1 MRGQDVV
8 DMFNELDVAPLRY
21 MAYNSMNT
29 RLMDIINKS
38 NIFQVSSNSGSFAA
52 TILKSNDEFIVQA
65 GGKVNTEFIFEEDA
79 GDKYLDIMEKYVDD
93 TGKLTSSVSFK
104 NLEDAAKSVC
114 FDNQWQKVTY
124 TDFSEKSIYELINS
138 DEQQVLE
145 NKIKEEP
152 IIPETK
158 HIETPA
164 EEDAEDEDIEVLMA
178 KLGKEIKKSKV
189 VELGD
194 KSLKRI
200 EEMHKPIEETPK
212 EEIDSDFDW
221 GEDES
226 EITTEELVGVD
237 FTEIDSKLKSGRGA
251 VILEGVPGTGKT
263 KAMMA
268 YLNSKAKAGAY
279 IEKITFHQE
288 YTYQEFIGGITCPDG
303 EFKYIPGVFTKLCYE
318 ACKHPER
325 EYYLGIDEFSRG
337 NPEAIL
343 GEVMTAI
350 CTRGMV
356 LTLSSGKKIKVPKN
370 LFIVATMNI
379 TDNSTKDIDLAT
391 YQRFNKVRLDPQWTV
406 DYMLKIANGNDDV
419 GELLLEV
426 ASIITELNIAIKS
439 DNALGKDKVIGVR
452 DISIDNP
459 TLDRVIQ
466 VINGDL
472 VKTIERTT
480 QMCYGDT
487 KSVVGSS
494 IEKLRK
500 ACNDARNKAS
510 TK

>member
-1 MRGQDVV
+1 M
-8 DMFNELDVAPLRY
+8 Y
-21 MAYNSMNT
+21 MG
-29 RLMDIINKS
+29 DIE
-38 NIFQVSSNSGSFAA
+38 VR
-52 TILKSNDEFIVQA
+52 D
-65 GGKVNTEFIFEEDA
+65 
-79 GDKYLDIMEKYVDD
+79 
-93 TGKLTSSVSFK
+93 
-104 NLEDAAKSVC
+104 
-114 FDNQWQKVTY
+114 
-124 TDFSEKSIYELINS
+124 INS
-138 DEQQVLE
+138 DAQGIISKLNNKFVVRKGTKLRRGKVTESLDISTKTEILRLAQRLTDANINNGVTIKDVSFNTLEEAVKAIFRDPDWEKYIVNAPIVSKERVGRPTEQEIEEIAQTSKPIEQV
-145 NKIKEEP
+145 EP
-152 IIPETK
+152 T
-158 HIETPA
+158 
-164 EEDAEDEDIEVLMA
+164 EDKNDEDEDIEVLMA

-212 EEIDSDFDW
+212 EEVDSDFDW

-226 EITTEELVGVD
+226 EITTEDLVGVD

-452 DISIDNP
+452 DVSIDNP

-500 ACNDARNKAS
+500 ACNDARNKTS

>member
-1 MRGQDVV
+1 MTLIDIVKRGRV
-8 DMFNELDVAPLRY
+8 
-21 MAYNSMNT
+21 
-29 RLMDIINKS
+29 
-38 NIFQVSSNSGSFAA
+38 FQVTGNSGKFAA
-52 TILKSNDEFIVQA
+52 TILREDSSFIIQS
-65 GGKVNTEFIFEEDA
+65 GGKVNIEFVFEEDA
-79 GDKYLDIMEKYVDD
+79 GDSYLDTMEQYVDD
-93 TGKLTSSVSFK
+93 NGKIIK
-104 NLEDAAKSVC
+104 NAVFTDLSEAAKSVC
-114 FDNQWQKVTY
+114 FDKQWEKVTY
-124 TDFSEKSIYELINS
+124 TDFSDKSIYELLNS
-138 DEQQVLE
+138 KDDNTEIVNKPLEQESTSQ
-145 NKIKEEP
+145 NKEMNPTEMLA
-152 IIPETK
+152 
-158 HIETPA
+158 HA
-164 EEDAEDEDIEVLMA
+164 
-178 KLGKEIKKSKV
+178 LGKMLEPKPVDISEKSMQ
-189 VELGD
+189 
-194 KSLKRI
+194 RI
-200 EEMHKPIEETPK
+200 EEMHKPK
-212 EEIDSDFDW
+212 EEVKEDTESDNDFDW

-452 DISIDNP
+452 DVSIDNP

-500 ACNDARNKAS
+500 ACSDARNKAS

>member
-1 MRGQDVV
+1 MSTQIRVKDPYSEARGLIIEENGKYIVKAGAVV
-8 DMFNELDVAPLRY
+8 RND
-21 MAYNSMNT
+21 T
-29 RLMDIINKS
+29 
-38 NIFQVSSNSGSFAA
+38 A
-52 TILKSNDEFIVQA
+52 TTHLSPADRSEILKLSYDLTKKNLVNYKTVNDKEFETLEYAVKA
-65 GGKVNTEFIFEEDA
+65 IFRDP
-79 GDKYLDIMEKYVDD
+79 DWEKYIVNAPIVSKERVGRPTEQEIEEIAQTSKPIEQVEPTEDKDD
-93 TGKLTSSVSFK
+93 
-104 NLEDAAKSVC
+104 
-114 FDNQWQKVTY
+114 
-124 TDFSEKSIYELINS
+124 
-138 DEQQVLE
+138 
-145 NKIKEEP
+145 
-152 IIPETK
+152 
-158 HIETPA
+158 
-164 EEDAEDEDIEVLMA
+164 EDEDIEVLMA

-325 EYYLGIDEFSRG
+325 DYYLGIDEFSRG

-452 DISIDNP
+452 DVSIDNP

-500 ACNDARNKAS
+500 ACNDARNKTS